1 MKVHMPAADRPELDV
16 APLIDMVFLLLVY
29 FMVTAS
35 LVQSEADLGI
45 KLPGMLAQAEAVDM
59 ADEQII
65 EVLADGSVLL
75 NGRSYDRPDRAHL
88 PELTGL
94 LMRYKLAA
102 EAGGNEA
109 LITIWAEDDTRH
121 QRVVDVMN
129 ACADAGIL
137 NVTFSNLGDGN

>member
-1 MKVHMPAADRPELDV
+1 MKIDLLEPDNPELNV

-35 LVQSEADLGI
+35 LVQSEADLSI

-59 ADEQII
+59 ADEQVI
-65 EVLADGSVLL
+65 EIFADSRVVL
-75 NGRSYDRPDRAHL
+75 NGRTMDRPDRQEL

-94 LMRYKLAA
+94 LIRYRLAS
-102 EAGGNEA
+102 EASKNEA
-109 LITIWAEDDTRH
+109 LITIWAEDETRH

-129 ACADAGIL
+129 ACADAGIK
-137 NVTFSNLGDGN
+137 NVTFSNLGDE